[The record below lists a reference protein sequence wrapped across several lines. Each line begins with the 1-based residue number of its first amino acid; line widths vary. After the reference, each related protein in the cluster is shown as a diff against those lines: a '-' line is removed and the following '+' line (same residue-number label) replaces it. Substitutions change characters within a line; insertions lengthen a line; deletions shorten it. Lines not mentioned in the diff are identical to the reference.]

1 MQELRK
7 LLINTENVK
16 EITNI
21 DEIVDLLT
29 DDLKLDVLNYIR
41 EKNNAYYKDLENEY
55 NLARK
60 NSVATYINMFK
71 EYNIN
76 FLAYNRE
83 EQKQILD
90 VDSMTLENILSF
102 LSKIGCELNKNVI
115 DTILGTDNNIIN
127 QIDKYIKDGFLTSE
141 FVKNNTDIL
150 KKDKY
155 LLLIKNIET
164 LVKYGINLVGLSNYD
179 ILLKDNNII
188 IDNLK
193 LIDEYSINIKTRN
206 LKDYSFL
213 SSIDLEY
220 QILSIK
226 ALGID
231 INENIELLNSDL
243 NVIKRIKICKNI
255 GLDIYDENGIK
266 KEILNQGLFFI
277 PDSKL
282 DDYIPKKTLKI

>member
-1 MQELRK
+1 M
-7 LLINTENVK
+7 
-16 EITNI
+16 
-21 DEIVDLLT
+21 
-29 DDLKLDVLNYIR
+29 
-41 EKNNAYYKDLENEY
+41 
-55 NLARK
+55 
-60 NSVATYINMFK
+60 
-71 EYNIN
+71 
-76 FLAYNRE
+76 
-83 EQKQILD
+83 
-90 VDSMTLENILSF
+90 
-102 LSKIGCELNKNVI
+102 
-115 DTILGTDNNIIN
+115 
-127 QIDKYIKDGFLTSE
+127 
-141 FVKNNTDIL
+141 
-150 KKDKY
+150 
-155 LLLIKNIET
+155 IKNIET